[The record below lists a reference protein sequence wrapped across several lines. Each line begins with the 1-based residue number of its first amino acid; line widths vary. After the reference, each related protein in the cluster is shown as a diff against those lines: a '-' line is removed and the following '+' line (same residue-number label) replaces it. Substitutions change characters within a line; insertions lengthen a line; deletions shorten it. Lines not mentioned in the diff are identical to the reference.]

1 MNNITVTITRWM
13 VLKAPPEKLGSFYLG
28 AYYNL
33 KKRQITENVLNYD
46 ARDLTTHAVCFGMTG
61 SGKTGLC
68 IGLLEEAA
76 LDKVPAIIIDP
87 KGDITNLMLQFPN
100 LQSQDFKPWIN
111 PDDARRKGKSVEEY
125 AQFTA
130 DLWRKG
136 LGDWGIDST
145 RIKALQDSC
154 EFVIFTPGSDA
165 GIPISLLSSLVAPK
179 LSFDDNSEIIR
190 EQITGTVAALLDL
203 AGVDADPV
211 RSREAIL
218 LATIFE
224 YFWKNK
230 QDLDLAKLISSIQK
244 PPVRKLGVFD
254 VDTFYPEKERFELA
268 MAFNSLIASPNFQS
282 WLEGE
287 SLDIDGL
294 LYDDK
299 GKPRH
304 CIFYLSHL
312 SERER
317 MLFVTLL
324 LEKILI
330 WVRGQT
336 GTTSLRALLYFDEV
350 FGFMPPVAEPPS
362 KRPLI
367 TLLKQARAFGLGC
380 VLVTQNPV
388 DIDYKGLTN
397 TGTWFIGKLQTER
410 DKKRVLDGLRGVAS
424 QTGIDTKDYSNLIS
438 GLSSRVFLY
447 HNVHENEPVVFYTRW
462 AMSYLRGPL
471 TRSQIRQLMVN
482 RKKLI
487 TIFETP
493 DLESSMSVKASGEG
507 LLRSPPTL
515 SPRIPQVFL
524 PLRISEKETK
534 KSLIKEFG
542 SNISIERVQL
552 RYKPTIFGI
561 GTVRF
566 LDRKQTIDKQI
577 EKSLIIEDLNDT
589 SFVDWKGAKLSTLR
603 HSDLLNT
610 KDQVSDNEAFFELA
624 PEVANSPEEF
634 NKLSKDLNDFLY
646 YNSVLK
652 LKKNNDLGVIQQ
664 PDESDRDFQIRL
676 LQSSREERDAEVD
689 KLKKK
694 YAKKLDKLE
703 DKLSKLEFDLT
714 DDEAEYKARK
724 REELVG
730 AGESVL
736 SIFMG
741 SRRTSRATTIAR
753 RRRMTS
759 KAKRKIDE
767 TKEGIARVKEDSSKL
782 EAELKKAV
790 DQIVKKYENIAEDLK
805 EEEVKP
811 KRADV
816 KINLVALAWKP
827 YWIVDYKER
836 GLLQRTAMKA

>member
-1 MNNITVTITRWM
+1 

-28 AYYNL
+28 AQYDL
-33 KKRQITENVLNYD
+33 KKSRITENVVNYD

-61 SGKTGLC
+61 SGKSGLC
-68 IGLLEEAA
+68 VGVLEAAA

-100 LQSQDFKPWIN
+100 LKPQDFKPWIN
-111 PDDARRKGKSVEEY
+111 PDDARRKGKTVDEY

-130 DLWRKG
+130 DLWGKG

-145 RIKALQDSC
+145 RIKALQESAD
-154 EFVIFTPGSDA
+154 FVIFTPGSEA
-165 GIPISLLSSLVAPK
+165 GIPISLLSSLAAPK
-179 LSFDDNSEIIR
+179 LSFEDNSEIIR
-190 EQITGTVAALLDL
+190 EQISGTVAALLEL
-203 AGVDADPV
+203 AGVDADSV

-224 YFWKNK
+224 YYWKKK

-254 VDTFYPEKERFELA
+254 ADTFYPEKDRFNLA

-282 WLEGE
+282 WLKGK

-299 GKPRH
+299 GKPRQ
-304 CIFYLSHL
+304 CIFYLAHL

-324 LEKILI
+324 LEKVLI

-410 DKKRVLDGLRGVAS
+410 DKKRVLDGLRGVAP
-424 QTGIDTKDYSNLIS
+424 QTGIDSKNYSDLIS
-438 GLSSRVFLY
+438 RLSSRVFLY
-447 HNVHENEPVVFYTRW
+447 HNVHENEPIVFYTRW
-462 AMSYLRGPL
+462 VMSYLRGPL
-471 TRSQIRQLMVN
+471 TRPQVKQLMAN
-482 RKKLI
+482 RKKL
-487 TIFETP
+487 TTSETP
-493 DLESSMSVKASGEG
+493 TLQQPMNVEASEIEEG
-507 LLRSPPTL
+507 FSKSPPTL
-515 SPRIPQVFL
+515 SPGIPQVFL
-524 PLRISEKETK
+524 PLGISENTAKQSLTK
-534 KSLIKEFG
+534 KFG
-542 SNISIERVQL
+542 LNVSVERIQL
-552 RYKPTIFGI
+552 RYKPTIFGS

-566 LDRKQTIDKQI
+566 LDSKQSIDKQI
-577 EKSLIIEDLNDT
+577 EKSLIIEDLEGT
-589 SFVDWKGAKLSTLR
+589 SFVDWKAAKQSELG
-603 HSDLLNT
+603 HNDLLNS
-610 KDQVSDNEAFFELA
+610 KNQVSEKESFFELT
-624 PEVANSPEEF
+624 PELANSPAEF
-634 NKLSKDLNDFLY
+634 KKLSKDLNDFLY

-652 LKKNNDLGVIQQ
+652 LKVNDELEVVQH
-664 PDESDRDFQIRL
+664 PEESDRDFQIRL
-676 LQSSREERDAEVD
+676 LQRSREERDVKID
-689 KLKKK
+689 KLKEK
-694 YAKKLDKLE
+694 YAKKLDKLD
-703 DKLSKLEFDLT
+703 DKLSKLEFDLA
-714 DDEAEYKARK
+714 DDKAEYEARK

-759 KAKRKIDE
+759 KAKRKVAE
-767 TKEGIARVKEDSSKL
+767 TKEDIARAKENITEL
-782 EAELKKAV
+782 ENELKKAV
-790 DQIVKKYENIAEDLK
+790 EKIVEKYEKSAEDLSMK
-805 EEEVKP
+805 ELKP
-811 KRADV
+811 RRTDV
-816 KINLVALAWKP
+816 RINLVALAWKAI
-827 YWIVDYKER
+827 WIIDYKEK
-836 GLLQRTAMKA
+836 GLQNRTVIET